1 METKHTPGPWTPE
14 FGEAYRVRT
23 QQDGGQVAILMNL
36 KGRHGLAGRRNGD
49 EVAANARLIAAAP
62 ELLEACQTFAEWL
75 RREEA
80 GFPAETRFKTPEGE
94 AKWREW
100 FDENLRVCDL
110 AQKQARAAI
119 AKATTPNAQ
128 VHGRGSV
135 PCNGTLE
142 LFLEG

>member
-1 METKHTPGPWTPE
+1 MEAKHTAGPWRATLGNSQMSDPGTTIYHRGQWGVYSDADSHGDPE
-14 FGEAYRVRT
+14 A
-23 QQDGGQVAILMNL
+23 D
-36 KGRHGLAGRRNGD
+36 
-49 EVAANARLIAAAP
+49 ARLIAAAP

-75 RREEA
+75 RREDA

-119 AKATTPNAQ
+119 AKATQ
-128 VHGRGSV
+128 
-135 PCNGTLE
+135 
-142 LFLEG
+142 